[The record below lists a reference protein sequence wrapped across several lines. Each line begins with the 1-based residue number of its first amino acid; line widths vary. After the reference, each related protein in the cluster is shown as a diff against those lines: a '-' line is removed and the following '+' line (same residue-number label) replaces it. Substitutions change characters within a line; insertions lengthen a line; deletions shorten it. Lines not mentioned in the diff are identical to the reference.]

1 MHEKYIAEEILE
13 EAIKGVEKEHYARCS
28 RALITV
34 LRMLV
39 QKGESACVEV
49 SKEIYTF
56 AVKEW
61 SATKS
66 KRLYVSLFGD
76 LVNKLQR

>member
-1 MHEKYIAEEILE
+1 ME
-13 EAIKGVEKEHYARCS
+13 EATEGFEKEHCARCS

-39 QKGESACVEV
+39 QKGKSTCVEV
-49 SKEIYTF
+49 SKYIYTI

-61 SATKS
+61 SAK
-66 KRLYVSLFGD
+66 KAKHLDVSLFED
-76 LVNKLQR
+76 LLSKLQ